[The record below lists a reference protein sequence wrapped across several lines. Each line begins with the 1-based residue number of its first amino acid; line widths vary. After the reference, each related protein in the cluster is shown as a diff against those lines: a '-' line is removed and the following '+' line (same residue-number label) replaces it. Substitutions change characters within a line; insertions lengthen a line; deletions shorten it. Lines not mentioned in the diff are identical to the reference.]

1 MAMGAR
7 TRPPGLPSEAAILGR
22 AAGENFTVASRLLPA
37 TPRRHLLAFYGWA
50 RLVDQLGDHYD
61 GDRLAALDWAEAE
74 LRAGLGDPSEPGL
87 HPLVAAAAA
96 SGRELGLDA
105 VPFVELIEAN
115 RMDQRV
121 TRYATWDDLLGYCRL
136 SANPVGHL
144 VLAAFG
150 ADTEDNRRLADRIC
164 TGLQVV
170 EHLQDVGEDA
180 AAGRV
185 YLPVEDLVRFDV
197 DPDGLAAL
205 AASGASAP
213 TNLRGVVAF
222 ETWRACGLLDAGAA
236 LVGRL
241 KGTARVAVAGFA
253 AGGLAV
259 VDALAAAGYD
269 PLTGPTRPAPP
280 RVAGHLA
287 RLLRPR
293 SGRSGGSAKAS
304 STSPAAPDPTKGAAA

>member
-1 MAMGAR
+1 M
-7 TRPPGLPSEAAILGR
+7 PSEAAILGR

-74 LRAGLGDPSEPGL
+74 LRAGLTDPSEPGL

-121 TRYATWDDLLGYCRL
+121 TRYATWDDLVGYCRL

-150 ADTEDNRRLADRIC
+150 ADTGDNRRLADRIC

-205 AASGASAP
+205 AASGSPAP
-213 TNLRGVVAF
+213 AGLRGVVAF
-222 ETWRACGLLDAGAA
+222 ETWRARGLLDDGAA

-280 RVAGHLA
+280 RVAAHLA
-287 RLLRPR
+287 RLLLPR
-293 SGRSGGSAKAS
+293 SGRPAKVSPA
-304 STSPAAPDPTKGAAA
+304 SPAAPDPTTGAAA